1 MNLFLKTTALM
12 LLLLSKA
19 PFAAVHSPTD
29 PSDTARSSSSSQN
42 QPNANVFRR
51 SLSGLYSIRSTHT
64 QPTQPY
70 SDFDVLYSK
79 AHQAQIELESLC
91 KTVGMLSGTTPY
103 FAGVKGKLRA
113 KDKIEKELNGNV
125 SRITDLARTTL
136 VAKDIPSLV
145 AAYEMLHKNAKI
157 LKVKNRF
164 KSPTPS
170 GYRDLNVLLELPK
183 TRLIAEVQL
192 HLSEIA
198 EVKNGAEHEIYQKI
212 QFIERTASIESRE
225 MNDIEIQNIK
235 RLRSKAKSLYQSA
248 WQPYIAPQAA

>member
-19 PFAAVHSPTD
+19 PFAAVNSPTYN
-29 PSDTARSSSSSQN
+29 SDSARSSGTSQN

-51 SLSGLYSIRSTHT
+51 SLSGLYSIPSTNAK
-64 QPTQPY
+64 PIQPY

-79 AHQAQIELESLC
+79 AHQAQFELENLC
-91 KTVGMLSGTTPY
+91 KTAGMLSGTTPY
-103 FAGVKGKLRA
+103 FAGVKSESRA
-113 KDKIEKELNGNV
+113 KDKIEKELDGNV
-125 SRITDLARTTL
+125 SRITDLARATL

-145 AAYEMLHKNAKI
+145 TAYEMLHKNAKI

-170 GYRDLNVLLELPK
+170 GYRDLNVLLELPGTK
-183 TRLIAEVQL
+183 LIAEVQL
-192 HLSEIA
+192 HLSDIA
-198 EVKNGAEHEIYQKI
+198 EVKSGAEHKIYQKI
-212 QFIERTASIESRE
+212 QFIERTAAIESRE

-235 RLRSKAKSLYQSA
+235 QLRSKAKTLYQNA